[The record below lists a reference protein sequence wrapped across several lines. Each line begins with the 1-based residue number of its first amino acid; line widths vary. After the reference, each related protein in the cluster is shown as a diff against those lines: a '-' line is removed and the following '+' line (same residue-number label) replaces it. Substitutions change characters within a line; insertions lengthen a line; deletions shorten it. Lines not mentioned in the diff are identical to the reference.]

1 LQIESNEEKTFYMVS
16 EINTSDG
23 SENEIF
29 RIDIA
34 IGTTWGLEST
44 SYGVDVYGLGNAT
57 LTDIEEI
64 VISYGSDSVN
74 EPTQQV
80 IDLVGIPDLGP
91 A

>member
-1 LQIESNEEKTFYMVS
+1 MVS

-29 RIDIA
+29 RIDIDA
-34 IGTTWGLEST
+34 DGTTWGLEST
-44 SYGVDVYGLGNAT
+44 SYGVEVYGLGNAT

-64 VISYGSDSVN
+64 AISYGSDSDN

-80 IDLVGIPDLGP
+80 IDLVGIPDSGP
-91 A
+91 V